1 MAGMDYL
8 LAAGLVLA
16 VILAVLW
23 LGRPRKKRPL
33 IEAAGGHKVVALS
46 VAGRLRLRP
55 RDTVRPARAGINFRE
70 RPSCG

>member
-23 LGRPRKKRPL
+23 LGRPRK
-33 IEAAGGHKVVALS
+33 
-46 VAGRLRLRP
+46 
-55 RDTVRPARAGINFRE
+55 
-70 RPSCG
+70 